1 MFLSRLFGFL
11 RLAAEI
17 ALVAALLGRPPSE
30 PTAAPV
36 ARQWQPAHPRYLGTD
51 GSYLE
56 GFPGKWP
63 VLLDTET
70 GALVPCPVAGMR
82 SVGPLGCSSW
92 RDDGARYH
100 LAGVGRDGAGGSYA
114 LVRRTFPG
122 GRVLDRVK
130 TEVMATRQPCW
141 CPDRSDRIVFAG
153 SDLALYVF
161 DFPGARRSRDAD
173 PPAPREIG
181 WQVAK
186 PGAGDVWL
194 RDPCWP
200 SAPALGGRLIVAL
213 NCMEDAARRQWN
225 SQLWWLQL
233 SPDGDA
239 IIGAERAIVPEAPA
253 PSALPPQESLPSVG
267 MTSDG
272 TPLLA
277 YMVES
282 RHQGPLELWVR
293 PIAPA
298 APGRGPRVLGSKGR
312 KLAKGCAPVMPAFSA
327 DGRWVYAWRWGDRKL
342 RPERLAVPGMGDWGS
357 DTVN

>member
-1 MFLSRLFGFL
+1 MLLSRLFGFL

-17 ALVAALLGRPPSE
+17 VLVAALLGRPPSE
-30 PTAAPV
+30 PTAEPV

-82 SVGPLGCSSW
+82 SVGPMGCSPW
-92 RDDGARYH
+92 RDGGGRYH
-100 LAGVGRDGAGGSYA
+100 LAGVGRDAAGGGYA
-114 LVRRTFPG
+114 LVRCTFPG
-122 GRVLDRVK
+122 GTVLDRVQSV
-130 TEVMATRQPCW
+130 VMATRQPCW

-153 SDLALYVF
+153 GDRRLHVF
-161 DFPGARRSRDAD
+161 DFPGPRRSRDPD
-173 PPAPREIG
+173 PPAPREVR
-181 WQVAK
+181 WQAAK
-186 PGAGDVWL
+186 PGLGDVWL

-213 NCMEDAARRQWN
+213 CCIEDAARRQWN

-239 IIGAERAIVPEAPA
+239 IIGAERAIVPEAP
-253 PSALPPQESLPSVG
+253 SDVPPQELLPSVG
-267 MTSDG
+267 MTRDG
-272 TPLLA
+272 TPVLA
-277 YMVES
+277 YMAES
-282 RHQGPLELWVR
+282 LHQGPLELWVR

-298 APGRGPRVLGSKGR
+298 APGRGPRVLGSTGR
-312 KLAKGCAPVMPAFSA
+312 KLAEGCAPVKPAFSA
-327 DGRWVYAWRWGDRKL
+327 DGRSVYAWRWGDHKL
-342 RPERLAVPGMGDWGS
+342 HLERHAVRVTGDFAS